1 MLIFILNAWK
11 KKTSKFIIERKKIMV
26 FANIQKSRPQQKSG
40 TMKRCFIWGPVQL
53 VNVRP
58 FKNE

>member
-11 KKTSKFIIERKKIMV
+11 EKTSKFIIERKKIMV
-26 FANIQKSRPQQKSG
+26 FCKYPEKSG